1 MRRIHIATAIAV
13 AAFAFTGAAA
23 NAEAMKFKAALDG
36 ASETPPNDSKGTG
49 MMTATFDPATGM
61 LTWSIDYSGLTGP
74 AVAAHFHG
82 PAPAGKAAGVE
93 VPLAAPLDSPI
104 KGSAK
109 LTPEQAKDLTS
120 GQMYVNI
127 HTAEHKPGEI
137 RGQVEP
143 AM

>member
-1 MRRIHIATAIAV
+1 MRRILTATAIAA
-13 AAFAFTGAAA
+13 AAFAFTAAAA
-23 NAEAMKFKAALDG
+23 NAEATKFMAKLDG

-49 MMTATFDPATGM
+49 AMTATFDPATST

-109 LTPEQAKDLTS
+109 LTADQAKDLMA
-120 GQMYVNI
+120 GQLYVNV
-127 HTAEHKPGEI
+127 HTADHKAGEI